1 MSAAG
6 AAAAFRGRVAPVA
19 AGLVLTVLLLW
30 LMGVAA
36 EVFLLLFISV
46 ILSLYLGA
54 VTDFFTTRGRMPRR
68 LAFALAIIVT
78 LLGIGGL
85 IALLIPPV
93 VEQTG
98 QLIRVLPE
106 YVEGWERSIDR
117 FAGRF
122 PAAAEFWRPG
132 EHRVFRAIFDQVSG
146 AFNDVVPKVFS
157 LVHAVINVF
166 AVAVMSI
173 YLALQP
179 GLYREWLIA
188 LFPPIHRDLVRDVL
202 RELADTLRAYITGM
216 LFAMF
221 VLAMLTALGL
231 YLLRVPYWLTFGVFT
246 GIVAVVPFFGTL
258 VSTILPAAFVLG
270 GPGFGGFGPGGH
282 AVLVILLGVLIHLIE
297 SNVIAP
303 IVMQRKVELPP
314 VLTIMSVLVFGLL
327 LGAIGLVVAVPALAV
342 LMVIVRRIVIN
353 RIYEGKGFRRATRD
367 RTLLL
372 RVPVPEGGV
381 LLPANGEVDVIAV
394 RERGATTL
402 VPRT

>member
-6 AAAAFRGRVAPVA
+6 AAAAVRGRVAPVA

-68 LAFALAIIVT
+68 LALALAIIVT
-78 LLGIGGL
+78 LFGIGGL

-106 YVEGWERSIDR
+106 YIEGWERSIDR
-117 FAGRF
+117 FAARF

-132 EHRVFRAIFDQVSG
+132 EHRVFRAIYDQVSG
-146 AFNDVVPKVFS
+146 AFTDVVPKVFS
-157 LVHAVINVF
+157 LGHAVINVF

-188 LFPPIHRDLVRDVL
+188 LFPPTHRDTVRDVM
-202 RELADTLRAYITGM
+202 RDLATTLKSWIVAQ
-216 LFAMF
+216 LLAMT
-221 VLAMLTALGL
+221 VLAILTAIGL
-231 YLLRVPYWLTFGVFT
+231 YILRVPYWLTFGIFV
-246 GIVAVVPFFGTL
+246 GAVVI
-258 VSTILPAAFVLG
+258 VIAILG
-270 GPGFGGFGPGGH
+270 
-282 AVLVILLGVLIHLIE
+282 LLGQL
-297 SNVIAP
+297 
-303 IVMQRKVELPP
+303 
-314 VLTIMSVLVFGLL
+314 
-327 LGAIGLVVAVPALAV
+327 
-342 LMVIVRRIVIN
+342 
-353 RIYEGKGFRRATRD
+353 
-367 RTLLL
+367 
-372 RVPVPEGGV
+372 
-381 LLPANGEVDVIAV
+381 
-394 RERGATTL
+394 
-402 VPRT
+402 

>member
-1 MSAAG
+1 MTAAAG
-6 AAAAFRGRVAPVA
+6 LRGRVAPVLTA
-19 AGLVLTVLLLW
+19 LVITVLLLW

-36 EVFLLLFISV
+36 EVFLLLFISI

-54 VTDFFTTRGRMPRR
+54 VTDFFTTRARLPRQV
-68 LAFALAIIVT
+68 AFGLAIIVT
-78 LLGIGGL
+78 LVGL
-85 IALLIPPV
+85 AGFLALLIPPV

-98 QLIRVLPE
+98 QLVRVLPE

-117 FAGRF
+117 FAARF

-132 EHRVFRAIFDQVSG
+132 EHRVFRAIYDQVAG
-146 AFNDVVPKVFS
+146 AFSDVVPKVFS

-179 GLYREWLIA
+179 GMYREWLIA

-202 RELADTLRAYITGM
+202 RELADTLRAYVTGM

-221 VLAMLTALGL
+221 VLAVLTAIGL
-231 YLLRVPYWLTFGVFT
+231 YILAVPYWLTFGVFT
-246 GIVAVVPFFGTL
+246 GLVAVVPFFGTL
-258 VSTILPAAFVLG
+258 VSTLLPAAFVLG
-270 GPGFGGFGPGGH
+270 GPGFAGFGPGGH

-303 IVMQRKVELPP
+303 LVMQRKVELPP

-367 RTLLL
+367 QTLLL

-381 LLPANGEVDVIAV
+381 LLPANGEVDVIGV

-402 VPRT
+402 VPRV

>member
-1 MSAAG
+1 MT
-6 AAAAFRGRVAPVA
+6 AAAAVRGRVAPVLTA
-19 AGLVLTVLLLW
+19 LVITVLLLW

-68 LAFALAIIVT
+68 VAFGLAIVAT
-78 LLGIGGL
+78 LVGLGGL
-85 IALLIPPV
+85 VALLIPPV

-98 QLIRVLPE
+98 QLVRVLPD
-106 YVEGWERSIDR
+106 YVAGWELTIER
-117 FAGRF
+117 FASRF
-122 PAAAEFWRPG
+122 PVAAEFWQPG
-132 EHRVFRAIFDQVSG
+132 EHRVFRAIYEEVSG
-146 AFNDVVPKVFS
+146 AFSNLVPKVFS
-157 LVHAVINVF
+157 FVHAVINVF

-221 VLAMLTALGL
+221 VLAVLTAIGL
-231 YLLRVPYWLTFGVFT
+231 YILEVPYWLTFGVFT

-258 VSTILPAAFVLG
+258 VSTLLPAAFVLG
-270 GPGFGGFGPGGH
+270 GPGFAGFGPGGH

-303 IVMQRKVELPP
+303 LVMQRKVELPP
-314 VLTIMSVLVFGLL
+314 VLTIMAVLVFGLL

-353 RIYEGKGFRRATRD
+353 RIYEGKGFRKATRD

-394 RERGATTL
+394 REGSARP
-402 VPRT
+402 VVVE